1 MSKKAARDAQGI
13 FQVLVEQSDKGGHL
27 SRSNRKWL
35 RETRSLLGKIIL
47 ETMGDGVTVV
57 GAAAANAHSRPK
69 RLYRMAMVDLAI
81 RQQVL
86 SGSRDVSRKRTVL
99 EMQGRHDTTYKI
111 QASWRKE
118 NEALEKEIKKPR
130 PAKMQKTISGNTGK

>member
-13 FQVLVEQSDKGGHL
+13 FQVLVEQSDKGGHF

-69 RLYRMAMVDLAI
+69 RLYRTMVDLAI

-99 EMQGRHDTTYKI
+99 EMQERHDTTYKI

-130 PAKMQKTISGNTGK
+130 PEKMQTTISGNTGK

>member
-13 FQVLVEQSDKGGHL
+13 FQVLVEQSDKGGHF

-47 ETMGDGVTVV
+47 ETMGDGVTV

-69 RLYRMAMVDLAI
+69 RLYRTAMVDLAI

-86 SGSRDVSRKRTVL
+86 SRSRDVSRKRTVL